1 MTNDQRKEMYERTM
15 SMLRPA
21 LERIVSDPDF
31 RQRLELKPLAALTE
45 VGVELNAETR
55 KELEGKRFSEFW
67 SARRRSVE
75 GPVEVRDLP
84 PDNGAL
90 LEQDLE
96 KVAGGLDFLNTSLL
110 RSFAPPYVPVAPT
123 LSNPSLLDPFQK

>member
-15 SMLRPA
+15 SMLKPA

-31 RQRLELKPLAALTE
+31 RQQLEFKPLAALTE
-45 VGVELNAETR
+45 VGVELDTDTR

-67 SARRRSVE
+67 AARRRSVE

-84 PDNGAL
+84 PQTGAL
-90 LEQDLE
+90 EEAELE
-96 KVAGGLDFLNTSLL
+96 KVAGGLSLLNTSLL
-110 RSFAPPYVPVAPT
+110 QSFAPPYVPVAPIYSST
-123 LSNPSLLDPFQK
+123 TLLDPYQK

>member
-45 VGVELNAETR
+45 VGVELAAETR

-67 SARRRSVE
+67 AARRRSVE

-84 PDNGAL
+84 PQTGAL
-90 LEQDLE
+90 GDRDLE
-96 KVAGGLDFLNTSLL
+96 NVSGGLTLLNPSLL
-110 RSFAPPYVPVAPT
+110 QSFAPPYVPVAPI
-123 LSNPSLLDPFQK
+123 LSSTTLLDPYRK